1 MWCQNRAV
9 QGSAI
14 ASAPDRHEF
23 ERLASPGGPPVW
35 HGWSSFQENVMNL
48 HSISIIGEGTDSCR
62 DDRRDHAAA
71 RQTRAV
77 QEADRRMTAHN
88 RVNRWISDLL
98 ASAIVGALGGLLLD
112 LLASWI
118 APKYW
123 GPASWD
129 VAVAGAVGGM
139 LSRLTLRRHR
149 QSENSK

>member
-1 MWCQNRAV
+1 MPRGPCSWLEARPLARD
-9 QGSAI
+9 GSGAQR
-14 ASAPDRHEF
+14 DF
-23 ERLASPGGPPVW
+23 VVDGGLGW
-35 HGWSSFQENVMNL
+35 H
-48 HSISIIGEGTDSCR
+48 
-62 DDRRDHAAA
+62 DRRDIAAA
-71 RQTRAV
+71 GQARAV
-77 QEADRRMTAHN
+77 QEADRRMTEHN

-123 GPASWD
+123 GPASWG

-139 LSRLTLRRHR
+139 LSRFTLRRYR